1 MKDEIEEIE
10 FYVGCGNVF
19 ADLGLPNAEEL
30 HLKSTLAIEIRL
42 AIKAQRL
49 TRPQAA
55 LKLGIDKE
63 QLVALLDETHL
74 DHSVTQLIQYLNC
87 LGRDVTLSAS
97 VRERVPEVKQVQKA
111 EPEAVAA

>member
-1 MKDEIEEIE
+1 MKDETKEIE

-30 HLKSTLAIEIRL
+30 HLKSILAIEIRL
-42 AIKAQRL
+42 AIKDRRL

-55 LKLGIDKE
+55 AKLGVSKE

-74 DHSVTQLIQYLNC
+74 DHSVSQLIQYLNC

-97 VRERVPEVKQVQKA
+97 VRERMPATQEANVPEM
-111 EPEAVAA
+111 AAA

>member
-1 MKDEIEEIE
+1 MKDETEEIE
-10 FYVGCGNVF
+10 FYVGSGNVF

-30 HLKSTLAIEIRL
+30 HLKSTLAIELRL
-42 AIKAQRL
+42 AIKALRL

-55 LKLGIDKE
+55 AKLGISKE

-74 DHSVTQLIQYLNC
+74 DHSVSQLIQYLNC

-97 VRERVPEVKQVQKA
+97 VRKRVPEAEQSQKVGQ
-111 EPEAVAA
+111 EAAFV

>member
-1 MKDEIEEIE
+1 MRDEIEEVE
-10 FYVGCGNVF
+10 FYVGSGNVF

-30 HLKSTLAIEIRL
+30 WLKSALAIEIRL

-49 TRPQAA
+49 TRSQATA
-55 LKLGIDKE
+55 KLGASKE

-74 DHSVTQLIQYLNC
+74 DHSVSQLIGYLNC

-97 VRERVPEVKQVQKA
+97 VSERTTKVSSARKA
-111 EPEAVAA
+111 EPEAIAA